1 MSIKLPTIS
10 WEVIISNTSVVSG
23 ENYRYTCTL
32 SPVNINDP
40 GYGQLEVGYYIVD
53 YIGHIFKIEEVTGYD
68 IKVHDLLEDTQFS
81 GPYNDQNGYV
91 YSSLKEAALVV
102 QAKLNRLDKSAE
114 DFVRSLALDPKILE
128 VDGIAYD
135 TEFESDLDYEG
146 LTKWNPENNTLDI
159 HTGKTAVLQ
168 VGQEIHIKVY
178 NDTAETISNGTAV
191 HPTGGYN
198 GFPTIGKALAK
209 THETINLDYG
219 ITTTEI
225 ASGEYGFVTWFGK
238 IHNVDTSSYSL
249 GDVLYISP
257 DTAGEVTNVKPTFPN
272 YSIQVGIVF
281 KVGATDGVV
290 FVTGRDDY
298 QNTIRN
304 FWNGTFREPFR
315 FYVTSDGTDITGTL
329 YSDNGYDELTM
340 MFSTGFEMLSLDP
353 NPTVTITAGTDTNP
367 QHNFIY
373 IPLSTKQLTSSTT
386 GFPIEEHIKVAC
398 VYVKSA
404 AFTQSEGALKNH
416 NWSDNIQGVLHNQG
430 YLSKITERLR
440 QEHAKW
446 HSGCELSVT
455 VDTNTTPDSVYLSAT
470 SGSVYEIIKEA
481 FEAKNMATGDIAH
494 VVNHPTT
501 PWISISNLNELDVTA
516 EGDPLYNHC
525 FSLVVWGVANKA
537 TEPSHLKINLPRG
550 TYAKNDAET
559 AINDPYNY
567 SIYEI
572 PDEFTGVGFL
582 IARVTLSVGPAGNV
596 WTLEDLED
604 LRGQIPNSTAG
615 GGTGGS
621 GASTFLG
628 LGDTPNSYL
637 GHANKVPSVSDDE
650 TGLEFVNFSTEYL
663 VVNTFQTAHGFTND
677 FIYHNGLNWVK
688 AQANSGETCATH
700 YAIRIDDDNFKL
712 IPVGELDL
720 GSLTDENGDPLVVGE
735 YYFLSQTNAG
745 KITGTKPTDG
755 IIQSVLK
762 SNSTGKITVSIQEP
776 YDIND
781 VGGGSGVD
789 KFIDLTDVQ
798 SPYVADKFLK
808 VNGTADGII
817 YVDEPESMVYPD
829 AGIPI
834 STGSAWST
842 SIVDNSSNWN
852 DAYDHSI
859 LVTGNPHAVTFS
871 QLGGNPSDVITA
883 GTNLSWD
890 GNTLNASGGGSVT
903 FGSENEIP
911 TVNST
916 TDGFDYD
923 SNFKWDGARLIIRSS
938 MGSMNTIV
946 GYNTGE
952 SIITGAGHNTMLGY
966 NVGNSITDSDANTLI
981 GYGAG
986 YQLDDD
992 FNTLIGAYAGAEL
1005 LTGNSNI
1012 FIGYAAGGDVT
1023 GNNANVFIGSYAG
1036 YNNNGSGSVFLGNY
1050 AGRYET
1056 SSNKLYIHNDGGGT
1070 ESNGREISLI
1080 YGEFNST
1087 VSSQWLRINGQFQLK
1102 DGLTAPST
1110 VSGYAQIYVDSAD
1123 GDLKVKF
1130 GDGTVKTI
1138 VTDS

>member
-650 TGLEFVNFSTEYL
+650 TVLEFTSIRYNNTEP
-663 VVNTFQTAHGFTND
+663 
-677 FIYHNGLNWVK
+677 
-688 AQANSGETCATH
+688 
-700 YAIRIDDDNFKL
+700 
-712 IPVGELDL
+712 IPE
-720 GSLTDENGDPLVVGE
+720 
-735 YYFLSQTNAG
+735 
-745 KITGTKPTDG
+745 
-755 IIQSVLK
+755 
-762 SNSTGKITVSIQEP
+762 
-776 YDIND
+776 D
-781 VGGGSGVD
+781 VGGAEAGTTFDD
-789 KFIDLTDVQ
+789 KTLQEMFTTILYPYQYPSFTAFSIQGQTSPLEVGDSILADRTFIWNTENDSNINTNSINIYDITGGTTLASSLANDVSELVTMSAITKNSEDSNVFKIESTNSKSQQFERSYTVNWHWCMYYGESTDSTLTENDIEALRANELDTTFTGTYSFNALSNGYKYISYPAVW
-798 SPYVADKFLK
+798 
-808 VNGTADGII
+808 GTATSFTDT
-817 YVDEPESMVYPD
+817 
-829 AGIPI
+829 
-834 STGSAWST
+834 STGLSVPMEDVYTISVTNAYGVTTNYNVHRST
-842 SIVDNSSNWN
+842 NILN
-852 DAYDHSI
+852 DAI
-859 LVTGNPHAVTFS
+859 
-871 QLGGNPSDVITA
+871 
-883 GTNLSWD
+883 
-890 GNTLNASGGGSVT
+890 
-903 FGSENEIP
+903 
-911 TVNST
+911 
-916 TDGFDYD
+916 
-923 SNFKWDGARLIIRSS
+923 
-938 MGSMNTIV
+938 
-946 GYNTGE
+946 
-952 SIITGAGHNTMLGY
+952 
-966 NVGNSITDSDANTLI
+966 
-981 GYGAG
+981 
-986 YQLDDD
+986 
-992 FNTLIGAYAGAEL
+992 
-1005 LTGNSNI
+1005 NI
-1012 FIGYAAGGDVT
+1012 AIA
-1023 GNNANVFIGSYAG
+1023 
-1036 YNNNGSGSVFLGNY
+1036 
-1050 AGRYET
+1050 
-1056 SSNKLYIHNDGGGT
+1056 
-1070 ESNGREISLI
+1070 
-1080 YGEFNST
+1080 
-1087 VSSQWLRINGQFQLK
+1087 
-1102 DGLTAPST
+1102 
-1110 VSGYAQIYVDSAD
+1110 
-1123 GDLKVKF
+1123 
-1130 GDGTVKTI
+1130 
-1138 VTDS
+1138 